1 MACGKKLSPP
11 PWLPALKFQHLPDPW
26 YFLSLSPAFFFFCKG
41 TMYFTSFFFFKLWP
55 YNVAFRILVP
65 WSGIKPGPPAVEVH
79 SLNHWTSKEVHT
91 YYFIEWLFSPLEC
104 KLQGEEAGFLSN
116 HWTSKEVH
124 TYYFIEWLF
133 SPLECKL
140 QGEEA
145 GFLSNLFIAGSPLP
159 KPGSSMQHW
168 QVTYWLKAE
177 LHILEKVFRSVLAAP
192 LNKCWFNTQNVQF
205 N

>member
-1 MACGKKLSPP
+1 M
-11 PWLPALKFQHLPDPW
+11 
-26 YFLSLSPAFFFFCKG
+26 
-41 TMYFTSFFFFKLWP
+41 
-55 YNVAFRILVP
+55 
-65 WSGIKPGPPAVEVH
+65 EVH
-79 SLNHWTSKEVHT
+79 SLNHWTSR
-91 YYFIEWLFSPLEC
+91 
-104 KLQGEEAGFLSN
+104 
-116 HWTSKEVH
+116 EVH

-168 QVTYWLKAE
+168 QVTYWLNAE

-192 LNKCWFNTQNVQF
+192 LNKHWFNTQNIQF